1 MKLISKEMAKHLAEY
16 HDAKKV
22 SIEQEL
28 ESGLEKYYK
37 SPGGGAKMAYAPTR
51 IFLPAAK
58 YKEYAKYC
66 AGRGFSRERDSFHDI
81 PVFSTNDKVI
91 TYCTD

>member
-28 ESGLEKYYK
+28 ESGLVWWITHDGK
-37 SPGGGAKMAYAPTR
+37 GCNLHTVCTC
-51 IFLPAAK
+51 IFLPVAK
-58 YKEYAKYC
+58 YEEWQRSLSLQPNQTCDFFYN
-66 AGRGFSRERDSFHDI
+66 I
-81 PVFSTNDKVI
+81 PVFSTNDTEI